1 MIKALSATI
10 STAAL
15 FIFTGCQSTP
25 TGLYKPHTSSGF
37 NSGIT
42 KPNVPTTSEIDD
54 ENPNGFIPIDKPID
68 GDDILGKKISHPFEN
83 NLVYFAY
90 DSAVVGT
97 AYDKTIVSLAEY
109 MKSNPS
115 YILRIGGHC
124 DERGSDEYNRALSER
139 RALAIKEFIEAAAP
153 SVSGR
158 INTIG
163 FGEEKLADQGTTA
176 DAHARNRRAVFVII
190 SKR

>member
-90 DSAVVGT
+90 DSSVVGT

-124 DERGSDEYNRALSER
+124 DERGSDEYNRSLGER
-139 RALAIKEFIEAAAP
+139 RAI
-153 SVSGR
+153 SVKDALSGQGITSNR
-158 INTIG
+158 VVTVSY
-163 FGEEKLADQGTTA
+163 GEDKPAVTGSDSESYAK
-176 DAHARNRRAVFVII
+176 NRRADFEVFDP
-190 SKR
+190 K